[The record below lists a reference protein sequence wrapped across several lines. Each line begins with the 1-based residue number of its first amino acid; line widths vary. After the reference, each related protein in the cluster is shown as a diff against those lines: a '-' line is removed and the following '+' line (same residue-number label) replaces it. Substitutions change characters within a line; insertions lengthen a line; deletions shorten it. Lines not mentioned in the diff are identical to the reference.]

1 MESKVNNQLALLGA
15 MAVAGQRMPESAK
28 DFVMGLQAKPTL
40 EEWVRRNKA
49 NKPNRKQ
56 RRAIAAKL
64 SHMGK
69 PAGSKLSRK
78 AAQGRL

>member
-1 MESKVNNQLALLGA
+1 MESKVHKTMAILGA
-15 MAVAGQRMPESAK
+15 MAQLGQRMPESAK
-28 DFVMGLQAKPTL
+28 DLVMGLQAKPTL
-40 EEWVRRNKA
+40 DEWVRRNKA